1 MGYGRSLGAR
11 SRRVGIPQVRVSP
24 ETERQTP
31 HFYFASALAVW
42 PPCPRHPPSSVLPR
56 LVVAAQSADNERAE
70 PISLTMTALT
80 LQPWVTV
87 GAASGAD
94 VFTDLAFTSAGQLL
108 VAGAGAFE
116 GASAGGTDLH
126 LSLRDLRGR
135 LIWQWNFGTTL
146 DDAFL
151 AVVPYGN
158 NFLAAGFLGSSTGS
172 DRQAIWLMF
181 DGNGDV
187 ALDDDG
193 DYIGEIL
200 ASSTATDDQFNDL
213 AVTPAGPVVLVGVSR
228 GSGTIDGVA
237 KANPAPTGTSRG
249 NGDGLIRIVSS
260 TGSITRLVGGSGDD
274 GLEAVAVVPSGTAAG
289 RILVGGYQT
298 VAGGDLQA
306 YLAAYDSSG
315 TRSWEQ
321 SLGSSA
327 SAERLTAVLCD
338 STRIYVAGSTRGLFP
353 GAASQRESTRT
364 DADAFLAAFDLNG
377 QQLWAQQLDDSLLQE
392 TSVQLARFGSRL
404 ELLTGDGA
412 DMRRV
417 SFSAATGQRLSSELI
432 GAGSQA
438 VETPEAVITDAQG
451 RLLIAG
457 STSSAGAVP
466 DALLYLSAYQRD
478 VQALD
483 AQGLPQTTAFALDPG
498 TGLKFAAGSYA
509 MLTGRL
515 VIDAGGAA
523 EYTPY
528 DELPMLYGWSSS
540 LQDSIQLSLTDLTG
554 AAAGSRDLVLRLP
567 PAPAS
572 APVQSHT
579 LNANA
584 AAGQVQPLGLARPE
598 LLLSLSDTTYTTAQG
613 NTNKPSA
620 FSGTTAAASVRLAA
634 DKAPITALNALRY
647 ARELLYNRT
656 VFHRVIDGFMV
667 QGGGFSAD
675 QLSASGFGAIP
686 SFPQIPLEGTLSTGL
701 ANQRGTIAMARTSD
715 PNSASSQF
723 FVNVVDNAF
732 LNDKPPGIDTPG
744 VDGYAVFG
752 AVVSGMDVFDAI
764 AKAPKRYAANGGNDA
779 GWGAKDS
786 RTLFEDITEPVV
798 VIEQAGFR
806 AAPTQLQY
814 TLHSQPSFGT
824 VSLDAS
830 TGGFLYQPGAAYSGS
845 DQFEVRVSSAALA
858 GLPERSVVQ
867 RVAVSGMQG
876 RASYNLQ
883 TGPQGHRVQ
892 LTDAAA
898 VFNLVTSTGSPD
910 LIEAKVGVG
919 LTLQARSTEVWG
931 ERYVARN
938 VGHAGVPG
946 TGERISLKGLARYA
960 FVAHA
965 IAAATTTIEL
975 EPEKDSALFLHDAHS
990 AFHADVVRSS
1000 DSDQRASAQRLL
1012 EVDTIRMGSAGGTS
1026 IVDLTSTDYITG
1038 AVTVYTA
1045 GRGRSIVWGSEADDT
1060 VRSGGGD
1067 TVIYGG
1073 KGSNRLEL
1081 GAGVDIL
1088 QYRAGVAAR
1097 DVVSAFEPGRDRL
1110 QLWASSGQAI
1120 DAPTLTTITTASATF
1135 SQLSWGGNTIDFLG
1149 LSNLQLHQLQI
1160 SDATATA

>member
-1 MGYGRSLGAR
+1 M
-11 SRRVGIPQVRVSP
+11 PQIRVSP
-24 ETERQTP
+24 ETERQTA
-31 HFYFASALAVW
+31 HLYFASAAVVW
-42 PPCPRHPPSSVLPR
+42 PRCPRYSSSSVLPR
-56 LVVAAQSADNERAE
+56 LVVATWSADNERAE
-70 PISLTMTALT
+70 PLSLTMTDLT

-87 GAASGAD
+87 GAASGSD
-94 VFTDLAFTSAGQLL
+94 VFTDLALISGGQLL
-108 VAGAGAFE
+108 LAGSGAFD

-135 LIWQWNFGTTL
+135 LIWQWNWGTAL

-151 AVVPYGN
+151 AVAPYGD

-181 DGNGDV
+181 DRNGDV
-187 ALDDDG
+187 VEDAQG
-193 DYIGEIL
+193 NPIGEIV

-213 AVTPAGPVVLVGVSR
+213 AVTPAGHVVLVGVTR
-228 GSGTIDGVA
+228 GSGTIGGVT
-237 KANPAPTGTSRG
+237 KANPVPTGTSRG
-249 NGDGLIRIVSS
+249 NGDGLLSIVSS
-260 TGSITRLVGGSGDD
+260 TGSVTRLVGGSGDD

-321 SLGSSA
+321 LLGSSA

-338 STRIYVAGSTRGLFP
+338 ATSIYVAGSTRGLFP

-377 QQLWAQQLDDSLLQE
+377 QQLWAQQLDDSLLQD

-417 SFSAATGQRLSSELI
+417 SFSAATGQRLSTELI

-457 STSSAGAVP
+457 SASSAGALP
-466 DALLYLSAYQRD
+466 DALLYLSTYQRD

-483 AQGLPQTTAFALDPG
+483 AQGLPQATAFALDPG
-498 TGLKFAAGSYA
+498 TGLKFAAASYA

-515 VIDAGGAA
+515 VIDADGSAL
-523 EYTPY
+523 YTPY
-528 DELPMLYGWSSS
+528 EELPALYGWSTS
-540 LQDSIQLSLTDLTG
+540 LQDAIQLSLTDLNG
-554 AAAGSRDLVLRLP
+554 AAAGSRDLVLNLP

-572 APVQSHT
+572 VPVQGHT

-584 AAGQVQPLGLARPE
+584 VAAQVKPLGMARPE
-598 LLLSLSDTTYTTAQG
+598 LQFSLSDTTYTTAQG
-613 NTNKPSA
+613 NATKPSA

-675 QLSASGFGAIP
+675 QLSASGFGAV
-686 SFPQIPLEGTLSTGL
+686 SAYPQIPLEGTLSTGL
-701 ANQRGTIAMARTSD
+701 TNQRGTIAMARTSD
-715 PNSASSQF
+715 PNSASNQF

-732 LNDKPPGIDTPG
+732 LNAQTPSASSSG
-744 VDGYAVFG
+744 TPGYAVFG
-752 AVVSGMDVFDAI
+752 AVVSGMAVFDAI
-764 AKAPKRYAANGGNDA
+764 AKAPKRYAANGGNDSS
-779 GWGAKDS
+779 WGAKDS
-786 RTLFEDITEPVV
+786 RALFEDITEPVV
-798 VIEQAGFR
+798 VIEQAGFS
-806 AAPTQLQY
+806 PTPSQLQY
-814 TLHSQPSFGT
+814 TLHSQPLFGT
-824 VSLDAS
+824 VNLDAA
-830 TGGFLYQPGAAYSGS
+830 TGAFLYQPGAAYTGA
-845 DQFEVRVSSAALA
+845 DQFEVRVSSAAVP

-867 RVAVSGMQG
+867 RVAVSGLQG
-876 RASYNLQ
+876 RATYNLQ

-892 LTDAAA
+892 ITDAAA

-938 VGHAGVPG
+938 AGHAGVPG

-975 EPEKDSALFLHDAHS
+975 ESEKDSALFLHDAHS
-990 AFHADVVRSS
+990 AFHADVVRAS

-1038 AVTVYTA
+1038 AVTVHTA
-1045 GRGRSIVWGSEADDT
+1045 ARGRSIVWGSEADDT

-1081 GAGVDIL
+1081 GAGVDTL

-1110 QLWASSGQAI
+1110 QLWAASTQAV
-1120 DAPTLTTITTASATF
+1120 DPPTLTTITTASATVR
-1135 SQLSWGGNTIDFLG
+1135 QLSWGGNTLDFLG
-1149 LSNLQLHQLQI
+1149 LPNLQLQQLQI
-1160 SDATATA
+1160 SYAIATV

>member
-1 MGYGRSLGAR
+1 
-11 SRRVGIPQVRVSP
+11 V
-24 ETERQTP
+24 
-31 HFYFASALAVW
+31 
-42 PPCPRHPPSSVLPR
+42 
-56 LVVAAQSADNERAE
+56 
-70 PISLTMTALT
+70 
-80 LQPWVTV
+80 
-87 GAASGAD
+87 
-94 VFTDLAFTSAGQLL
+94 
-108 VAGAGAFE
+108 
-116 GASAGGTDLH
+116 
-126 LSLRDLRGR
+126 
-135 LIWQWNFGTTL
+135 
-146 DDAFL
+146 
-151 AVVPYGN
+151 
-158 NFLAAGFLGSSTGS
+158 
-172 DRQAIWLMF
+172 
-181 DGNGDV
+181 
-187 ALDDDG
+187 
-193 DYIGEIL
+193 
-200 ASSTATDDQFNDL
+200 
-213 AVTPAGPVVLVGVSR
+213 
-228 GSGTIDGVA
+228 
-237 KANPAPTGTSRG
+237 
-249 NGDGLIRIVSS
+249 
-260 TGSITRLVGGSGDD
+260 
-274 GLEAVAVVPSGTAAG
+274 
-289 RILVGGYQT
+289 
-298 VAGGDLQA
+298 
-306 YLAAYDSSG
+306 
-315 TRSWEQ
+315 
-321 SLGSSA
+321 
-327 SAERLTAVLCD
+327 
-338 STRIYVAGSTRGLFP
+338 
-353 GAASQRESTRT
+353 
-364 DADAFLAAFDLNG
+364 AAFDLNG
-377 QQLWAQQLDDSLLQE
+377 QQLWAHQLDDSQLQE
-392 TSVQLARFGSRL
+392 TSVQLALSGSRL
-404 ELLTGDGA
+404 ELITGDGA
-412 DMRRV
+412 DLRRV
-417 SFSAATGQRLSSELI
+417 SVSSATGQRLSSELI
-432 GAGSQA
+432 GAGSQV

-451 RLLIAG
+451 RLLVAG
-457 STSSAGAVP
+457 FTSSAGAAA
-466 DALLYLSAYQRD
+466 DALLYLAGSGLSAYQRD

-483 AQGLPQTTAFALDPG
+483 AQGLPQATVFALDPG

>member
-1 MGYGRSLGAR
+1 
-11 SRRVGIPQVRVSP
+11 
-24 ETERQTP
+24 
-31 HFYFASALAVW
+31 
-42 PPCPRHPPSSVLPR
+42 
-56 LVVAAQSADNERAE
+56 
-70 PISLTMTALT
+70 MTALT
-80 LQPWVTV
+80 FQPWVFTA

-108 VAGAGAFE
+108 VAGAGVFDGPA
-116 GASAGGTDLH
+116 AGGTDLH

-135 LIWQWNFGTTL
+135 LIWQWNFGTPV

-151 AVVPYGN
+151 AVAPYGN
-158 NFLAAGFLGSSTGS
+158 YLLAAGYLGSGS
-172 DRQAIWLMF
+172 GTDHDAFWLAL
-181 DGNGDV
+181 NGS
-187 ALDDDG
+187 G
-193 DYIGEIL
+193 DLVDYEII
-200 ASSTATDDQFNDL
+200 ASDTATDEQFNDL
-213 AVTPAGPVVLVGVSR
+213 AVTAAGEIVLVGVSR
-228 GSGTIDGVA
+228 GNGTIDGVA
-237 KANPAPTGTSRG
+237 KANPAPTGSSRG
-249 NGDGLIRIVSS
+249 SGDGLIRIVSS
-260 TGSITRLVGGSGDD
+260 NGAITRLIGGSGDD
-274 GLEAVAVVPSGTAAG
+274 GLETVTVVPSGTAAG
-289 RILVGGYQT
+289 RILVGGHQT

-306 YLAAYDSSG
+306 YLAAYDSGG
-315 TRSWEQ
+315 TRVWEQ
-321 SLGSSA
+321 LLGNSA
-327 SAERLTAVLCD
+327 SAERLTAVVCD
-338 STRIYVAGSTRGLFP
+338 ATRIYVAGTTRGLFP
-353 GAASQRESTRT
+353 GTASQREFSRT
-364 DADAFLAAFDLNG
+364 DADAFLAAFDLKG
-377 QQLWAQQLDDSLLQE
+377 QQLWAHQLDDSLLQE
-392 TSVQLARFGSRL
+392 TSVQLALSGSRL
-404 ELLTGDGA
+404 ELITGDGA
-412 DMRRV
+412 DLRRV
-417 SFSAATGQRLSSELI
+417 SVSSDTGQRLSSGLI
-432 GAGSQA
+432 GAGSQV

-451 RLLIAG
+451 RLLLAG
-457 STSSAGAVP
+457 STSSAGAAP
-466 DALLYLSAYQRD
+466 DALLYLAGSGLSAYQRD

-483 AQGLPQTTAFALDPG
+483 AQGLPQAIAFALDPA

-528 DELPMLYGWSSS
+528 DELPMLYGWGSS

-554 AAAGSRDLVLRLP
+554 AAAGTRELVLRLP
-567 PAPAS
+567 PAPTS

-579 LNANA
+579 LKANA

-613 NTNKPSA
+613 NTDKPSA

-634 DKAPITALNALRY
+634 DIAPITALNALRY

-675 QLSASGFGAIP
+675 NLSASGFGAIS

-701 ANQRGTIAMARTSD
+701 ANQRGTVAMARTSD
-715 PNSASSQF
+715 PHSAGSQF

-732 LNDKPPGIDTPG
+732 LNDKPPAGNDSSGTA
-744 VDGYAVFG
+744 GYAVFG

-764 AKAPKRYAANGGNDA
+764 AAAPLRNAVNGGNDA
-779 GWGAKDS
+779 GWGAQNS
-786 RTLFEDITEPVV
+786 GALFEDITEPVV

-830 TGGFLYQPGAAYSGS
+830 TGDFLYQPGAAYSGS

-867 RVAVSGMQG
+867 QVSVSGIEG
-876 RASYNLQ
+876 RASYTLQ
-883 TGPQGHRVQ
+883 SRPEGNKLQI
-892 LTDAAA
+892 TDAAA

-910 LIEAKVGVG
+910 LIEVTVGVG

-938 VGHAGVPG
+938 VGHAGVSG

-990 AFHADVVRSS
+990 AFYADVVRSS

-1038 AVTVYTA
+1038 AVTVHTA
-1045 GRGRSIVWGSEADDT
+1045 NRGNSIVWGSEADDI

-1073 KGSNRLEL
+1073 QGSNRLEL
-1081 GAGVDIL
+1081 GAGVDTL

-1097 DVVSAFEPGRDRL
+1097 DVVSQFDPSRDKL
-1110 QLWASSGQAI
+1110 QLWSASDQSVE
-1120 DAPTLTTITTASATF
+1120 APTLATITTSATTF

-1149 LSNLQLHQLQI
+1149 LSNLQLQQLQI
-1160 SDATATA
+1160 SYSIATP